1 MDGNGLIA
9 IGLGDCCPVGRQEVG
24 YKSPL
29 VFTDSV
35 VTMDMA
41 EKSAFIFQ
49 TLGMNLQRDF
59 AAALAARLRIIR
71 RLDFPDAPAYN
82 GKHRSGWTISWPAN
96 RAISLRNGDIMD
108 KQRIQ
113 AAVREILLAIGEDPD
128 REGLRET
135 PRRVADMYG
144 ELFSGLEEDPR
155 DHLKIFQED
164 QHDEMVTVRDIPL
177 HSMCEH
183 HLVPF
188 TGVAHIAYIPRD
200 GRVIGLSKLA
210 RIVTAFARRPQL
222 QERLTAQVAD
232 FLETELNPQGVAV
245 IIEAEHLC
253 MTMRGARAAGSRTQT
268 SALRGRMKSDARTRA
283 ETLALLT
290 GR

>member
-1 MDGNGLIA
+1 MENTVPGE
-9 IGLGDCCPVGRQEVG
+9 P
-24 YKSPL
+24 
-29 VFTDSV
+29 
-35 VTMDMA
+35 
-41 EKSAFIFQ
+41 
-49 TLGMNLQRDF
+49 
-59 AAALAARLRIIR
+59 
-71 RLDFPDAPAYN
+71 
-82 GKHRSGWTISWPAN
+82 ISWPAN
-96 RAISLRNGDIMD
+96 RVISLRNGDIMD

-177 HSMCEH
+177 YSMCEH